1 MMAAFGSKKALCTSL
16 RNDKFSYETLYKA
29 CGKQADSKK
38 PLSIVPIVLNN
49 LNFQCATETI
59 QFPHAHAQK
68 QHQPVREK
76 PRGSHGERKREKF
89 YRFWFCSV
97 HFILLFLFSF
107 RALLWKQKLLKLNL
121 DKKSENSVFR
131 QIYHLDYDFE
141 FSVKQKKFLWFF
153 FYFLLILHTHNTKLE
168 YSEKFARQHA
178 NSMKFTL
185 RNLLTVKLSKNIV
198 PMKNIQSKYDLV
210 YL

>member
-1 MMAAFGSKKALCTSL
+1 MCDWNDPISARPRTKATSTSERETPGKPWGEKEREILSFLVLFRSFYFIVFIFISCTFVKAKIIKIEFGL
-16 RNDKFSYETLYKA
+16 
-29 CGKQADSKK
+29 
-38 PLSIVPIVLNN
+38 
-49 LNFQCATETI
+49 
-59 QFPHAHAQK
+59 
-68 QHQPVREK
+68 
-76 PRGSHGERKREKF
+76 
-89 YRFWFCSV
+89 
-97 HFILLFLFSF
+97 
-107 RALLWKQKLLKLNL
+107 
-121 DKKSENSVFR
+121 KKSENSVFR

-153 FYFLLILHTHNTKLE
+153 YYFLLILHTHNTKLE